1 MSKSKQNHRDN
12 TVSDARW
19 REVQYGLGATLA
31 AKATVDM
38 KAQHKSNCQQQEAAK
53 QGRN

>member
-1 MSKSKQNHRDN
+1 MSKQSHRDN

-31 AKATVDM
+31 AKAHVDA
-38 KAQHKSNCQQQEAAK
+38 KAQHRSICDQQKAAK